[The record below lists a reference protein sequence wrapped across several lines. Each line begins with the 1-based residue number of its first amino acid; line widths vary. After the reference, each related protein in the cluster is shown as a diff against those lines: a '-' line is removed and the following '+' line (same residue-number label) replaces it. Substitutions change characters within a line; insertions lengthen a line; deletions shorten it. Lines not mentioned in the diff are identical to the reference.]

1 MSTRPRKISYEVS
14 IRYGKTPIRLGKS
27 GMNAI
32 KYQARTDGFS
42 RKGTRRLVSGGGK
55 YGATEKNSKPLC
67 DGEAGRLR
75 DCLFRQFL

>member
-42 RKGTRRLVSGGGK
+42 RKGTRRLCP
-55 YGATEKNSKPLC
+55 GAGSMAQRKKIASPFATVKPV
-67 DGEAGRLR
+67 D
-75 DCLFRQFL
+75 